1 MDWLAALILGIIQGL
16 TEYLPV
22 SSSGH
27 IELGKYLMGT
37 KIEENTTFTV
47 VLHFATVLSTIVV
60 FRRDISTIIKGL
72 FQFENNDAFQ
82 FSIKVIISMI
92 PAAVV
97 GIVFNDQIE
106 SLFIGNILLV
116 GLMLWVTA
124 LLLFFAERD
133 KSKLI
138 KNNEIIDANL
148 KNQYSD
154 VTFLHSLWIGIAQAI
169 AILPGVSRSGA
180 TISTAILL
188 NVNRNEAAR
197 FSFLMVIPLIMGKVA
212 KDLLDGKFSMQNE
225 ETFNMFIGFIAAFVV
240 GIFACNWML
249 NIVKKGKLTYFAL
262 YCTIV
267 GTIAV
272 VFSFV

>member
-138 KNNEIIDANL
+138 KNNAIIDANL